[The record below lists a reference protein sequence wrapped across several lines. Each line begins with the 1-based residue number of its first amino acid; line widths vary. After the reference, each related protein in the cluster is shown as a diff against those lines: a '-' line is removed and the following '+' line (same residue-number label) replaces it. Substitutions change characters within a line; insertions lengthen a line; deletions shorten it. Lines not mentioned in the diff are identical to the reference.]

1 MLGMELKAREAK
13 LAREQAVR
21 KEEARRKLEAEQR
34 QEERCVRRGRGSGAV
49 RCCCWRRG
57 CLSLPRECACV

>member
-34 QEERCVRRGRGSGAV
+34 QEQRCVRRWRGAGGSAA
-49 RCCCWRRG
+49 RSWRRG
-57 CLSLPRECACV
+57 RLSLPRERACD